1 VIDSPGL
8 LRIGI
13 ELMNC
18 LTDIEYHE
26 GVEDLSLRHL
36 HELQSIELTL
46 GPDVKRLWKAANL
59 KKILKTCQ
67 KPVALLCLPGDV
79 QVFSGA
85 VDNAVMDPDDL
96 DFEEVC
102 ELARDAIRKTNRRL

>member
-1 VIDSPGL
+1 
-8 LRIGI
+8 
-13 ELMNC
+13 MTC

-36 HELQSIELTL
+36 HELQSIELIL

-59 KKILKTCQ
+59 KKTLKTCQ
-67 KPVALLCLPGDV
+67 KPVALLCSPGDV
-79 QVFSGA
+79 QVFGGA

-96 DFEEVC
+96 DLEEAC
-102 ELARDAIRKTNRRL
+102 KLARDAVRNVGKLEFSRPGYSVNDDA